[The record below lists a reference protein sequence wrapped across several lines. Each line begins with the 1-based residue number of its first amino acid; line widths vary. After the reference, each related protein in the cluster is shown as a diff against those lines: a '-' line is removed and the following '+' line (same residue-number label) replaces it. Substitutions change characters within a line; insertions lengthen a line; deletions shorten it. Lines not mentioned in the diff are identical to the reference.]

1 MAKKNK
7 TETVYMCSECGNEFL
22 SWQGQC
28 SYCGAWNTIIEHK
41 VPGLKEPSSSSD
53 SRRRTGTEGRP
64 VRLGSVGTVEHSR
77 MDSGIGELNRVLGGG
92 IVPGSLTLISG
103 EPGIGKSTIIA
114 QSANRIAE
122 RYGPV
127 LYVSGEESEEQ
138 VKLRADRVCRQGL
151 SRGSGR
157 AAGQDASDVSR
168 ADRNDSSPAEISDNL
183 YIYPETNIENILAVC
198 EEIKPCFLIIDSIQT
213 MYTNEADSVAGSI
226 TQIRACSN
234 LLIKFAKTGNVPVFI
249 VAHVTKSGELA
260 GPKTIEHMVDCV
272 LSFSGERDRDLRIL
286 RSFKNR
292 FGTTDEIGAFR
303 MSADGMIEVSDL
315 SGSLIEN
322 DSCEEGSVISAVYE
336 GSRPVFFEIQAL
348 VTQANVG
355 FARRTAVG
363 INYNRLSMILA
374 VLEKKAGLNLLN
386 YDVYVNV
393 VGGMNTGSTATD
405 LAVALAIYSSFRD
418 RTASKRIVA
427 VGEIGLTGQ
436 LRSISNA
443 DKIIQE
449 AVRLGYEAV
458 ILPDRN
464 ARQAAESGKVNVS
477 DGGRMVTVLP
487 PGQDS
492 GKGIRIIGASNIAD
506 AIRAYLS

>member
-1 MAKKNK
+1 MAKKTK
-7 TETVYMCSECGNEFL
+7 TVYLCTECGNEYTA
-22 SWQGQC
+22 WQGQC
-28 SYCGAWNTIIEHK
+28 SYCGSWNTIVEHK
-41 VPGLKEPSSSSD
+41 VAPVEEAVKD
-53 SRRRTGTEGRP
+53 TRRRIGTEGRP
-64 VRLGSVGTVEHSR
+64 VKLNEVGTHDYSRLGS
-77 MDSGIGELNRVLGGG
+77 GISELDRVLGGG

-114 QSANRIAE
+114 QAAGRIADK
-122 RYGPV
+122 YGPV

-138 VKLRADRVCRQGL
+138 VKLRADRVLGT
-151 SRGSGR
+151 
-157 AAGQDASDVSR
+157 
-168 ADRNDSSPAEISDNL
+168 ISDSL
-183 YIYPETNIENILAVC
+183 FIYPETNMENILAAC
-198 EEIKPCFLIIDSIQT
+198 DNIKPRFLIIDSIQT
-213 MYTNEADSVAGSI
+213 MYSLSADSVAGSI
-226 TQIRACSN
+226 TQIRECSN
-234 LLIKFAKTGNVPVFI
+234 LLIRYAKNNNVPVFI

-303 MSADGMIEVSDL
+303 MTSDGMIEVPDL

-322 DSCEEGSVISAVYE
+322 SESEEGSVISAVYE

-348 VTQANVG
+348 VTRANVG
-355 FARRTAVG
+355 FARRTAIG
-363 INYNRLSMILA
+363 ISQNRLNMILA
-374 VLEKKAGLNLLN
+374 VLEKKAGISLLD

-405 LAVALAIYSSFRD
+405 LAVALAIYSSFKSR
-418 RTASKRIVA
+418 ASRRRIVA
-427 VGEIGLTGQ
+427 AGEVGLTGN

-443 DKIIQE
+443 DRIIQE

-458 ILPDRN
+458 ILPDNN
-464 ARQAAESGKVNVS
+464 ASQIKETPKIKVF
-477 DGGRMVTVLP
+477 
-487 PGQDS
+487 
-492 GKGIRIIGASNIAD
+492 GASNISD

>member
-1 MAKKNK
+1 MAKKAK
-7 TETVYMCSECGNEFL
+7 TIYMCSECGNEYVT
-22 SWQGQC
+22 WQGQC
-28 SYCGAWNTIIEHK
+28 SYCGAWNTIVEHRISD
-41 VPGLKEPSSSSD
+41 LKEPSAD

-64 VRLGSVGTVEHSR
+64 VRLGSVGTTNYSR
-77 MDSGIGELNRVLGGG
+77 MDSCIGELNRVLGGG

-103 EPGIGKSTIIA
+103 EPGIGKSTLIA
-114 QSANRIAE
+114 QTANSIAAK
-122 RYGPV
+122 YGKV

-138 VKLRADRVCRQGL
+138 VKMRADRVC
-151 SRGSGR
+151 SAPSGSGS
-157 AAGQDASDVSR
+157 GDGS
-168 ADRNDSSPAEISDNL
+168 ISENL
-183 YIYPETNIENILAVC
+183 YIYPETNIENIIAAC

-213 MYTNEADSVAGSI
+213 MYSSEADSVAGSV

-234 LLIKFAKTGNVPVFI
+234 LLIKFAKTSNVPVFI

-272 LSFSGERDRDLRIL
+272 LNFTGERDRDLRIL

-303 MSADGMIEVSDL
+303 MTSEGMTEVTDI
-315 SGSLIEN
+315 SGSLIET
-322 DSCEEGSVISAVYE
+322 DRCEEGSVVSAVYE

-374 VLEKKAGLNLLN
+374 VLEKKAGIDLLN
-386 YDVYVNV
+386 CDVYVNV

-405 LAVALAIYSSFRD
+405 LAVALAIYSSFKGKTSSR
-418 RTASKRIVA
+418 RIVA
-427 VGEIGLTGQ
+427 VGEVGLTGH
-436 LRSISNA
+436 LRSIPNS

-464 ARQAAESGKVNVS
+464 ARQAAESGKIS
-477 DGGRMVTVLP
+477 LS
-487 PGQDS
+487 DS
-492 GKGIRIIGASNIAD
+492 GRSLSVIPLGTDSSSGIKIIGASNLAD
-506 AIRAYLS
+506 AIRAYLN